1 MSAVRFSAEEAAL
14 SLWRRRRSTALA
26 LVTIVVALLVV
37 GGFLLVNANVQRWV
51 DRWSSAAELSVYL
64 ADGITPAERSAVE
77 RLLADSASVHGTEFV
92 DHAEALRRFRTL
104 FPDLADAAS
113 ALGERPLPASFEVR
127 LRSEAA
133 GDARIDDLL
142 KRLRAT
148 PGVADV
154 RYDRRWIERLA
165 SLVRSGR
172 IAGALLSGVLIL
184 AAALTVASVVRLAL
198 HARQQEIEIMHLVGA
213 PLSFIRG
220 PFVAEGV
227 LQGGVGAVVAL
238 GLLYAMYLVTRERLG
253 VLAAGLAG
261 PDPALTFLPWTAV
274 AGLIAG
280 GMAVGCAGGLV
291 AALSVREQ
299 GPAR

>member
-1 MSAVRFSAEEAAL
+1 MSAVRFSTEEAAL

-26 LVTIVVALLVV
+26 LLTIVVAMLVL

-51 DRWSSAAELSVYL
+51 TRWSSAAELSVYL
-64 ADGITPAERSAVE
+64 ADSVSSEERSAVA
-77 RLLADSASVHGTEFV
+77 RLLAESASVDGTEFV

-127 LRSEAA
+127 LRPQTA
-133 GDARIDDLL
+133 GDPGVDDLL
-142 KRLRAT
+142 KRLRTTA
-148 PGVADV
+148 GVADV

-165 SLVRSGR
+165 SFVRSGR
-172 IAGALLSGVLIL
+172 IAGALLSGALIL

-198 HARQQEIEIMHLVGA
+198 HARQQEVEIMHLVGA

-227 LQGGVGAVVAL
+227 LQGGAGAVVAL
-238 GLLYAMYLVTRERLG
+238 GLLYAMYLVSRDRLE

-261 PDPALTFLPWTAV
+261 PDPALTFLPWTAA

-299 GPAR
+299 GSAR

>member
-1 MSAVRFSAEEAAL
+1 
-14 SLWRRRRSTALA
+14 
-26 LVTIVVALLVV
+26 
-37 GGFLLVNANVQRWV
+37 
-51 DRWSSAAELSVYL
+51 
-64 ADGITPAERSAVE
+64 
-77 RLLADSASVHGTEFV
+77 
-92 DHAEALRRFRTL
+92 
-104 FPDLADAAS
+104 
-113 ALGERPLPASFEVR
+113 
-127 LRSEAA
+127 
-133 GDARIDDLL
+133 
-142 KRLRAT
+142 
-148 PGVADV
+148 
-154 RYDRRWIERLA
+154 
-165 SLVRSGR
+165 
-172 IAGALLSGVLIL
+172 VLIL